1 MEEKPKV
8 IIVGINIDNEPYF
21 EESMDELEN
30 LVTACDMKCIGR
42 MYQSLLTVNKPYYM
56 GSGKVEEL
64 EEKIKET
71 NAEVVVFNNELSPL
85 QLKNLSEKLS
95 AIVLDRTL
103 LILQI
108 FANRAKTKEA
118 KLQVESARL
127 KYMLP
132 RLVGLHESLGRQGGG
147 SGLSNKGLGEKKIEL
162 DRRHIESKI
171 TDLDKELEELKVKRS
186 TQRKKREESEI
197 PLVALVGYTNAGKS
211 TLMNSIIEKYGS
223 NEEKKVFEEDMLFA
237 TLETSVRNVTLE
249 NKKEFLLSD
258 TVGFV
263 SNLPHTLVK
272 AFRSTL
278 EEIVYADLLV
288 QVIDY
293 SDPNFTNQIK
303 TTKNTL
309 KEIGAENIPMIYV
322 FNKSEKMIGDKI
334 PFVDGN
340 EIYMSAK
347 QKIGIEELLEMISKE
362 IYKNYIDAEMLIPFE
377 KGSIISYL
385 NENATIYS
393 TEYLENGTK
402 IKLNLKS
409 SDYNKYKEYII

>member
-223 NEEKKVFEEDMLFA
+223 NEEKKVFEEEMLFA

-293 SDPNFTNQIK
+293 SDPNFTNQIQ
-303 TTKNTL
+303 TTKDTL

-347 QKIGIEELLEMISKE
+347 QKIGIEKLLEMISKE